1 MAKELNAEI
10 LQAKGNYIRVFK
22 TTEEKNREKIINEEI
37 EQITNIIKDDEVE
50 KVKENSKKFLEFRS
64 MILQGGE
71 NLESRTLNPS
81 IISESKQEIIDN
93 ALKIVGDNLHSQ
105 TAAIFIVSK
114 NGILEHVGTY
124 GFEENGDPLDKDWY
138 CEEKYIIGD
147 DSFTGK
153 VINSN
158 TDSSFGEIQYAPTI
172 NKNDFTS
179 EFRNRYLQKFRSLQ
193 SAIAIPLNG
202 RNRTCGVLR
211 VINKVDK
218 TSSLDIELSAEDL
231 CFSEDDVN
239 LSLFLATNI
248 SNALSNFR
256 RDMQAKMLMYLSHLL
271 IQPQPSYQPREY
283 LRNIYQQVLNLLV
296 HNPETSFKACVL
308 RLEDDSSK
316 LLVVEGT
323 SFSYGVTTNRDDKP
337 RQQNH
342 EEFLWITVEGKQR
355 LIIQDIQSVIQE
367 LRDKEQ
373 PTRFH
378 NEDWIISNNFQS
390 VACFPL
396 LAKGE
401 MLGTLSV
408 YTGYKYDSDSIDFLQ
423 SVTDLLCS
431 FVFTIKLEKQ
441 KFSIQNMLTPLHRK
455 SQIEETFNALADEWK
470 RDTQFLSSIIQISIH
485 PAYQK
490 IIGLGSEVL
499 PFLFRELDKDDPGHW
514 FWALSAITGENP
526 ILPEQRGRLN
536 QMKEAWIEW
545 GKTNNYV

>member
-1 MAKELNAEI
+1 MTKELSADI
-10 LQAKGNYIRVFK
+10 LQAQGNYIRVFK

-37 EQITNIIKDDEVE
+37 EEIVNIIKI
-50 KVKENSKKFLEFRS
+50 KEDSKKLLRLRS
-64 MILQGGE
+64 GILKGGE
-71 NLESRTLNPS
+71 NNLESRALNPS
-81 IISESKQEIIDN
+81 IISKSKQEIVDN

-105 TAAIFIVSK
+105 TAAIFQVSK
-114 NGILEHVGTY
+114 NGVLERVGIY
-124 GFEENGDPLDKDWY
+124 GFEKNGEPLDKDWY
-138 CEEKYIIGD
+138 CEEKYNIGD

-153 VINSN
+153 VIESH
-158 TDSSFGEIQYAPTI
+158 TEDSSFGEIQYAPKI
-172 NKNDFTS
+172 NDDDFTL
-179 EFRNRYLQKFRSLQ
+179 EFKEKYLQKFGLLQ

-211 VINKVDK
+211 VVNKVDK
-218 TSSLDIELSAEDL
+218 TKSCLEGN
-231 CFSEDDVN
+231 CFSDNDVN

-256 RDMQAKMLMYLSHLL
+256 REMQTKMLMYLSYLL
-271 IQPQPSYQPREY
+271 NQPQSSKE
-283 LRNIYQQVLNLLV
+283 LSNVYQQVLDLLV

-323 SFSYGVTTNRDDKP
+323 SFVYGVTENRDNKP
-337 RQQNH
+337 RQQNN

-355 LIIQDIQSVIQE
+355 LIIQDLQSVIQE
-367 LRDKEQ
+367 LREKNQ
-373 PTRFH
+373 PTKFH
-378 NEDWIISNNFQS
+378 NEDWILANQFKS

-396 LAKGE
+396 LAKGK

-408 YTGYKYDSDSIDFLQ
+408 YTGYEYDPDSIDFLQ

-431 FVFTIKLEKQ
+431 FIFTVKLEKQ
-441 KFSIQNMLTPLHRK
+441 KFIIQDLLIPENSK
-455 SQIEETFNALADEWK
+455 SPIEETFNALADEWK
-470 RDTQFLSSIIQISIH
+470 RDTQFLSSVIQMSIH

-490 IIGLGSEVL
+490 IIGLGPDAL
-499 PFLFRELDKDDPGHW
+499 PFLFRELDKEDPPDHW

-536 QMKEAWIEW
+536 QMKEAWIAW